1 MIAIAT
7 MKEGCIALS
16 CFECHRKLRRRP
28 RNKTTRQR
36 PIRKKMKMN
45 IRKGAA
51 GNREDA
57 IERAG
62 LTFI

>member
-16 CFECHRKLRRRP
+16 CFEYHRKLRRRP
-28 RNKTTRQR
+28 RDKTTPDPQQ
-36 PIRKKMKMN
+36 MKMN

-51 GNREDA
+51 VEPRGRH
-57 IERAG
+57 
-62 LTFI
+62 